1 METNYKSLLKYLH
14 IMQVDLKALCLFAKP
29 QDMATTSQ
37 LFGLIGKHLRTKLM
51 GDETWVLVVMPNSLG
66 I

>member
-14 IMQVDLKALCLFAKP
+14 IMQVDLKALFAKP